1 MFLAWQEI
9 KKYKLRFTLIMG
21 ILMLVSYLVFFLSG
35 LATGLADLNR
45 EAVDKWEATSIVLTS
60 ESDKS
65 LSQSS
70 LLMNDVEYI
79 QAEETAVLG
88 QFNAIANNGD
98 SKQNIALFG
107 INEDEF
113 LMPEVESGEEFQQ
126 ANEVIADDS
135 LKEEGFEIGDT
146 VTLSSSDQEVR
157 L

>member
-45 EAVDKWEATSIVLTS
+45 EAVDKWEATSIILTS

-65 LSQSS
+65 LTQSS
-70 LLMNDVEYI
+70 LSIDDVENI

-88 QFNAIANNGD
+88 QFNAIANNGE
-98 SKQNIALFG
+98 SKQNISLFG

-113 LMPEVESGEEFQQ
+113 LMPGGCESFKKWG
-126 ANEVIADDS
+126 
-135 LKEEGFEIGDT
+135 G
-146 VTLSSSDQEVR
+146 
-157 L
+157 